1 MASLKVRFRRRAGKW
16 NPEPDIGIDL
26 CRPRFYLAAAEPVPR
41 RGLDLFLEV
50 VLC

>member
-1 MASLKVRFRRRAGKW
+1 MFAFAGERADETP
-16 NPEPDIGIDL
+16 NRTFGIDL